1 MTEKDTFGDKL
12 RDKEKADEDTYFARR
27 DRELIEKRK
36 AQRAQEEAT
45 GKAPSAPMA
54 CPRCGEPLKAETL
67 HGAQVEVCSGCHGM
81 WLERAEMEQ
90 LVRRGE
96 AGWLTRYLDR
106 IRGR

>member
-27 DRELIEKRK
+27 DRELIAKRK
-36 AQRAQEEAT
+36 AQEGAT
-45 GKAPSAPMA
+45 EKVQSAPIK
-54 CPRCGEPLKAETL
+54 CPRCGEALKAETL
-67 HGAQVEVCSGCHGM
+67 RGAHVEVCSGCHGM
-81 WLERAEMEQ
+81 WLERSEMEQ

-96 AGWLTRYLDR
+96 AGWLSRYLDR

>member
-36 AQRAQEEAT
+36 AQQAQEAAT
-45 GKAPSAPMA
+45 GKGRSAPMA

-81 WLERAEMEQ
+81 WLERVEMEQ